1 MPLLI
6 IIQKGGIK
14 LRPEVV
20 IILDLST
27 CVKWNPRQGVKE
39 YTRNNMGENIKNRI
53 TVENEKI
60 YFFLQITP
68 IKYEEILGE
77 ESDIK
82 KINKT
87 LAT

>member
-27 CVKWNPRQGVKE
+27 CVKWNPRERVKE
-39 YTRNNMGENIKNRI
+39 YTRNNMGEHIKNKV
-53 TVENEKI
+53 TVENEKKSI
-60 YFFLQITP
+60 FFYKLQ
-68 IKYEEILGE
+68 L
-77 ESDIK
+77 
-82 KINKT
+82 
-87 LAT
+87 